1 MLKIGD
7 FAKVFNVTIKTIRF
21 YEEKELIKPAYIDKY
36 SGYRYYDDS
45 NFTQMSKIMYL
56 KNLGFSLEEIKN
68 YNEKLI
74 KDKILE
80 YEQKIKDYKANINI
94 LKEIEVQTN
103 KGEEVKAFINDEEAI
118 GKWNLVGVSTNKE
131 NARKHIYED
140 EKYFDIKKLYL
151 MENGRKYWIISWSKG
166 VIYIKDKENPY
177 EIDDKYM
184 YVEILYPEDKSVYMV
199 AVYEKENNKKYEED
213 EIGKRDFFNGYYVND
228 YKIMGFWK
236 AIQYLPKDKKFN
248 YRNIDI
254 NIDMNLKLT
263 QLIINPEE
271 NEVIAHINNETK
283 ILKYTKNYILDL
295 VVKDTKCKYEYKKV
309 NGKEYLFLEWK
320 DEDYIYNNKIEKY
333 YILEKIGGINHME
346 KMFEK
351 EEKVY
356 SILSKDG
363 TGLTLGKNLIL
374 PKNKR
379 GNTNA
384 LVIGGSGSG
393 KSASYTVPNLLK
405 MLGSYIVIDVFG
417 EIYDKTH
424 KFLKKNGYKVKVIN
438 YKNIKLQNQLVDE
451 EDKYNYNPLKF
462 IKNGQDI
469 ENLASILT
477 GYEAD
482 EFWNEA
488 CKSLIKSVIYYVIEN
503 EDKKDLYTCFNLISK
518 TREELFERFN
528 NFKENSKGAK
538 YYAILKTFP
547 EKTYQSIVSTAIMR
561 LAFVINLENDELQNN
576 EKFDLTDII
585 NEKVV
590 IFLVASE
597 NHIEEKKIINIF
609 LGQFLASYT
618 LDKVQNNHIYMLLDE
633 IDQFGAIYNMARNTE
648 ISRTRKLSIS
658 YITSNLERL
667 RNIYGNDFYS
677 IINSI
682 DTQILLGTNVKSDIE
697 YFSDLLDL
705 DYEFIKNDLGND
717 RLLVSEKGLKAVVAE
732 KDYFFTN
739 EEWMKEL
746 EKSNK

>member
-228 YKIMGFWK
+228 YKIIGFWK

-333 YILEKIGGINHME
+333 YILEKIGEINHME

-374 PKNKR
+374 PENKR

-462 IKNGQDI
+462 IKNDQDI

-488 CKSLIKSVIYYVIEN
+488 CKSLIKAVIYYVIEN

-528 NFKENSKGAK
+528 KFKENSKGAK